1 MALLMDLSMYSAAI
15 SAALLLILTVV
26 YLRVY
31 KDTRAQFSLGLSIF
45 ASILF
50 TQNIVAVY
58 SFLTMASYIGEQFLP
73 FLLTSNLA
81 QVLGVAVLLRTT
93 TR

>member
-1 MALLMDLSMYSAAI
+1 MYSAAI
-15 SAALLLILTVV
+15 SAGLLLILTVV

-31 KDTRAQFSLGLSIF
+31 KDTRAQFSLSLSIF

-73 FLLTSNLA
+73 FLLTINLA

>member
-1 MALLMDLSMYSAAI
+1 MPLLMDLSMYTAAI
-15 SAALLLILTVV
+15 SAVLLLVLAII

-31 KDTRAQFSLGLSIF
+31 KDTRAQFSLGLAVF

-50 TQNIVAVY
+50 AQNVVAVF
-58 SFLTMASYIGEQFLP
+58 SFLTMASYIGDAFLP
-73 FLLTSNLA
+73 FLLTINLA

-93 TR
+93 TH

>member
-1 MALLMDLSMYSAAI
+1 MSLLMDLCMYTAAI
-15 SAALLLILTVV
+15 SAVLLLILVVV

-31 KDTRAQFSLGLSIF
+31 KETHAQFSLGLSVF

-50 TQNIVAVY
+50 AQNILAVF
-58 SFLTMASYIGEQFLP
+58 SFVTMSSYIQDPFLP
-73 FLLTSNLA
+73 YLLGINVAETLA
-81 QVLGVAVLLRTT
+81 IIALLRTT

>member
-1 MALLMDLSMYSAAI
+1 MYTAAI
-15 SAALLLILTVV
+15 TAALLLVLVAV

-31 KDTRAQFSLGLSIF
+31 RDTHAQFSLGLDVF

-50 TQNIVAVY
+50 AQNILAVY
-58 SFLTMASYIGEQFLP
+58 SFLTMAAYIQDPFLP
-73 FLLTSNLA
+73 YLFSINVAETLA
-81 QVLGVAVLLRTT
+81 VIALLRTT

>member
-1 MALLMDLSMYSAAI
+1 MALLMDLSLYTAAI
-15 SAALLLILTVV
+15 SAVLLLVLSVV

-31 KDTRAQFSLGLSIF
+31 RDTHAQFSLGLAVF

-50 TQNIVAVY
+50 AQNLVAVY
-58 SFLTMASYIGEQFLP
+58 SFLTMGSYVGEQFLP
-73 FLLTSNLA
+73 FLLTINLA
-81 QVLGVAVLLRTT
+81 QVLGITVLLRTT

>member
-1 MALLMDLSMYSAAI
+1 MSLLMDLCMYTAAI
-15 SAALLLILTVV
+15 SAVLLLILVVV

-31 KDTRAQFSLGLSIF
+31 KETHAQFSLGLSVF

-50 TQNIVAVY
+50 AQNILAVF
-58 SFLTMASYIGEQFLP
+58 SFVTMSSYIQQP
-73 FLLTSNLA
+73 FQPDLLGSN
-81 QVLGVAVLLRTT
+81 VAEARAIIALLRTT

>member
-15 SAALLLILTVV
+15 SAVLLLVLAFV

-31 KDTRAQFSLGLSIF
+31 RDTRAQFSLGLAIF

-50 TQNIVAVY
+50 AQNIVAVY
-58 SFLTMASYIGEQFLP
+58 SFLTKASYIGEQFLP
-73 FLLTSNLA
+73 FLLTINLA